1 MKKVEMNEETT
12 YWVAF
17 SVFPGIGPVR
27 FALLR
32 NYFGTAKA
40 AWEAPTEVLRKIKLG
55 EKLTSQF
62 DHFRKTFDLDDYLKK
77 LEKQHIAVLI
87 LTDFRYPKLLKQLTD
102 APFVLYI
109 KSKPGMEKLNL
120 DRTIGVVGTRK
131 ITHYGEDVTKKLVE
145 GLVSYGFTI
154 ISGLAYGVDA
164 VAHQAAIE
172 AGGKT
177 IAVLG
182 CGIDIIAPPSNA
194 RLYHEIAEQGYGAIV
209 SEMPL
214 GLRPNKGLF
223 PARNRIISGLSLGV
237 VVTEGAD
244 DSGALI
250 TARNASEQGREV
262 FAVPGPIT
270 SLYSKGPAK
279 LIKNGA
285 KLVENVED
293 ILEELGIASSKT
305 YKNKLEHDFVGK
317 GRRELTD
324 GTQEEKKI
332 LKCLIDRNMHV
343 DELVRS
349 TGLTIPVVGATITI
363 LEMKGIVKDYGEKV
377 YGLV

>member
-1 MKKVEMNEETT
+1 MKDETS

-27 FALLR
+27 FKLLLD
-32 NYFGTAKA
+32 YFGTAKA
-40 AWEAPTEVLRKIKLG
+40 AWEGASDLLKRIKLG
-55 EKLTSQF
+55 ETVTNQF
-62 DHFRKTFDLDDYLKK
+62 THFRKTFNLDDYIQK
-77 LEKQHIAVLI
+77 LERQHIAVLT
-87 LTDFRYPKLLKQLTD
+87 LRDPRYPKLLKQIAD

-109 KSKPGMEKLNL
+109 KAKSGMEKINL

-131 ITHYGEDVTKKLVE
+131 ITHYGQDVTRKLVE

-154 ISGLAYGVDA
+154 VSGLAYGVDA
-164 VAHQAAIE
+164 MAHQATIDS
-172 AGGKT
+172 GGKT

-182 CGIDIIAPPSNA
+182 SGIDIIAPASNA
-194 RLYHEIAEQGYGAIV
+194 RLYHQIGEEGCGAIV

-237 VVTEGAD
+237 LVTEGAD

-250 TARNASEQGREV
+250 TARNAAEQGRDV

-270 SLYSKGPAK
+270 SLFSKGPAQ
-279 LIKNGA
+279 LIKKGA

-293 ILEELGIASSKT
+293 ILEELEYET
-305 YKNKLEHDFVGK
+305 YH
-317 GRRELTD
+317 R
-324 GTQEEKKI
+324 
-332 LKCLIDRNMHV
+332 
-343 DELVRS
+343 
-349 TGLTIPVVGATITI
+349 
-363 LEMKGIVKDYGEKV
+363 
-377 YGLV
+377 

>member
-1 MKKVEMNEETT
+1 MNEGDETS

-27 FALLR
+27 FKLLLD
-32 NYFGTAKA
+32 YFGTAKA
-40 AWEAPTEVLRKIKLG
+40 AWDATNVELRATGIG
-55 EKLTSQF
+55 EKLIV
-62 DHFRKTFDLDDYLKK
+62 TFDLFRKQFSIEDYGNQLAASDI
-77 LEKQHIAVLI
+77 HVLT
-87 LTDFRYPKLLKQLTD
+87 LLDPRYPKLLKEITD

-109 KSKPGMEKLNL
+109 KAKPGMEKINL

-131 ITHYGEDVTKKLVE
+131 ITHYGEDVTKRLVS

-154 ISGLAYGVDA
+154 VSGLAYGVDA
-164 VAHQAAIE
+164 VAHQAAIDS
-172 AGGKT
+172 AGKT

-194 RLYHEIAEQGYGAIV
+194 RLYHQIGEEGCGAIV

-237 VVTEGAD
+237 LVTEGAD

-250 TARNASEQGREV
+250 TARNAGEQGREV

-270 SLYSKGPAK
+270 SPYSRGPAQ
-279 LIKNGA
+279 LIKKGA
-285 KLVENVED
+285 KLVERVED
-293 ILEELGIASSKT
+293 ILEELKFTDQTNPTNVTHKRQI
-305 YKNKLEHDFVGK
+305 K
-317 GRRELTD
+317 GESI
-324 GTQEEKKI
+324 EEQKI
-332 LKCLIDRNMHV
+332 LDCICDRRMHID
-343 DELVRS
+343 EIVRA
-349 TGLTIPVVGATITI
+349 TGLTASQSAATITI
-363 LEMKGIVKDYGEKV
+363 LEIKNVIRDYGDKV
-377 YGLV
+377 YGITL